1 MLGGQKAFAPRV
13 KNVEDMREALRR
25 GFPYA
30 AFEALLS
37 ALQLDTSTLVWL
49 VGASPRTMARRKTGR
64 VLSPTESDRLY
75 RVARVTLQ
83 AEDTLGSLEKARSW
97 LRRPNQALGGDTP
110 IGQLDTEIGE
120 RRIEHLLGRIDN
132 GIYS

>member
-1 MLGGQKAFAPRV
+1 MLGGPKAFTPRI
-13 KNVEDMREALRR
+13 KNAEDLREALRR

-30 AFEALLS
+30 AFEAVLG
-37 ALQLDTSTLVWL
+37 ALQLDTPTLVWL
-49 VGASPRTMARRKTGR
+49 VGASPRTMARRKIKR

-83 AEDTLGSLEKARSW
+83 ATDTLGSLEKARLW
-97 LRRPNQALGGDTP
+97 LHRPNQALGGDTP

-120 RRIEHLLGRIDN
+120 RRIEHVLERIDY
-132 GIYS
+132 GIYG